1 MHNVANRVAASL
13 AAILLVVAAPL
24 GPACSQGLDK
34 MRLGYSGTGLN
45 NYVLEMDRRGGIFRK
60 NGLDLE
66 VVYVNSG
73 SLLNQALIAGT
84 FDVSFSQ
91 GSEAMLA
98 KLRGAD
104 MRITAVIANR
114 FNHVYLTASA
124 ITSIKQLKGKK
135 VAVSRF
141 GSGSHFQSN
150 LALKEG
156 GLDPDKD
163 VTILQIGN
171 SAARMAAILSGTVDG
186 TIMAADFVPR
196 AKKEG
201 FNVVADLADSKI
213 DYPFLSLNM
222 MGNYIERN
230 PKMVKSLIKSMSE
243 SIRAL
248 QTDLSAA
255 KVVVRAVLRTEDV
268 ETVDYAT
275 MRSIQVLARRP
286 FPTSAGIQTVL
297 DELGK
302 EPKAKS
308 SKFEDFVDLRVGAL
322 ELFIPDEV
330 LRQRDVR
337 QVRGIENQAFCAVS
351 RQRGTADDCSRHD
364 VGRRQDGD
372 SKRNELCHCPHASIR
387 PWHGRAP
394 SLRCWRSVC
403 RRRCKGSRRLP
414 TA

>member
-1 MHNVANRVAASL
+1 MMHNIKVRVTASL
-13 AAILLVVAAPL
+13 AVFLLALAFSFS
-24 GPACSQGLDK
+24 PAYSQTLDK

-45 NYVLEMDRRGGIFRK
+45 NYVLEMGRRSGIFRK

-66 VVYVNSG
+66 VVYINSG

-104 MRITAVIANR
+104 MRITAVIANH
-114 FNHVYLTASA
+114 FNHVYLTAPA

-163 VTILQIGN
+163 VTVLQIGN
-171 SAARMAAILSGTVDG
+171 SAARMAAILTGTVDG

-201 FNVVADLADSKI
+201 FNVVADLAATNI
-213 DYPFLSLNM
+213 DYPFLSLHM

-230 PKMVKSLIKSMSE
+230 QKMVKALIKGMSE
-243 SIRAL
+243 SIGVL
-248 QTDLSAA
+248 QTDNNAA
-255 KVVVRAVLRTEDV
+255 KAVVRSVLRTDDV
-268 ETVDYAT
+268 ETVDNAT

-286 FPTSAGIQTVL
+286 FPTAAGIKTVL
-297 DELGK
+297 DELSK

-308 SKFEDFVDLRVGAL
+308 SKFEDFVDLRALKDLEREGA
-322 ELFIPDEV
+322 F
-330 LRQRDVR
+330 
-337 QVRGIENQAFCAVS
+337 
-351 RQRGTADDCSRHD
+351 
-364 VGRRQDGD
+364 
-372 SKRNELCHCPHASIR
+372 K
-387 PWHGRAP
+387 
-394 SLRCWRSVC
+394 
-403 RRRCKGSRRLP
+403 
-414 TA
+414 

>member
-1 MHNVANRVAASL
+1 METFVIRHIAVLVAASL
-13 AAILLVVAAPL
+13 AAMAAVGTL
-24 GPACSQGLDK
+24 SAQTLDK

-45 NYVLEMDRRGGIFRK
+45 NYVLEMGRRAGIFRK

-91 GSEAMLA
+91 GSESMLA

-104 MRITAVIANR
+104 MRITAVVANR
-114 FNHVYLTASA
+114 FNHVYLTAPT

-163 VTILQIGN
+163 VTVLQIGN
-171 SAARMAAILSGTVDG
+171 SGARMAAILSGTVDG
-186 TIMAADFVPR
+186 TIIAGDFVPR

-201 FNVVADLADSKI
+201 FNIVADLADSKI

-222 MGNYIERN
+222 MGSYIDRN
-230 PKMVKSLIKSMSE
+230 PKMVKALIKGMAE
-243 SIRAL
+243 SITVL
-248 QTDLSAA
+248 QTDTNAA
-255 KVVVRAVLRTEDV
+255 KAVVRSVLRTDDI
-268 ETVDYAT
+268 ETLDYAT
-275 MRSIQVLARRP
+275 LRSIQVLARRP
-286 FPTSAGIQTVL
+286 FPTPAGIQTVL

-308 SKFEDFVDLRVGAL
+308 SKFEDFVDLRALKELEREGA
-322 ELFIPDEV
+322 F
-330 LRQRDVR
+330 
-337 QVRGIENQAFCAVS
+337 
-351 RQRGTADDCSRHD
+351 
-364 VGRRQDGD
+364 
-372 SKRNELCHCPHASIR
+372 K
-387 PWHGRAP
+387 
-394 SLRCWRSVC
+394 
-403 RRRCKGSRRLP
+403 
-414 TA
+414 

>member
-1 MHNVANRVAASL
+1 MKRFIVATLLFILQFSSSSIAL
-13 AAILLVVAAPL
+13 AQTLE
-24 GPACSQGLDK
+24 K

-45 NYVLEMDRRGGIFRK
+45 NYVLEMGRRAGLFRK

-104 MRITAVIANR
+104 MRIVAVIANH
-114 FNHVYLTASA
+114 FNHVYLTAPA

-171 SAARMAAILSGTVDG
+171 SSARMAAILSGTVDG

-201 FNVVADLADSKI
+201 FNIVADLADSKI

-222 MGNYIERN
+222 MANYIERN
-230 PKMVKSLIKSMSE
+230 PKMVKALIKSMSE
-243 SIRAL
+243 SIRTL
-248 QTDLSAA
+248 QTDPAAA
-255 KVVVRAVLRTEDV
+255 KAVVRAVLRTEDV

-275 MRSIQVLARRP
+275 MRSIQVLQRRP
-286 FPTSAGIQTVL
+286 FPTAAGIQTVL
-297 DELGK
+297 DELSK

-308 SKFEDFVDLRVGAL
+308 SKFEDFVDLRALKELDQEGA
-322 ELFIPDEV
+322 F
-330 LRQRDVR
+330 
-337 QVRGIENQAFCAVS
+337 
-351 RQRGTADDCSRHD
+351 
-364 VGRRQDGD
+364 
-372 SKRNELCHCPHASIR
+372 K
-387 PWHGRAP
+387 
-394 SLRCWRSVC
+394 
-403 RRRCKGSRRLP
+403 
-414 TA
+414 

>member
-1 MHNVANRVAASL
+1 MIKGISIV
-13 AAILLVVAAPL
+13 LLVAIVLTGTSPIELAFGQTL
-24 GPACSQGLDK
+24 EK

-45 NYVLEMDRRGGIFRK
+45 NYVLEMGRRAGLFRK

-66 VVYVNSG
+66 IVYVNSG

-84 FDVSFSQ
+84 FDISFSQ
-91 GSEAMLA
+91 GSEAMMA

-104 MRITAVIANR
+104 MRITAVVANR
-114 FNHVYLTASA
+114 FNHVYLTAPA

-156 GLDPDKD
+156 GLDPEKD

-186 TIMAADFVPR
+186 TIMAADFVPK

-201 FNVVADLADSKI
+201 FNIVADLADTKI
-213 DYPFLSLNM
+213 EYPFLSLNF
-222 MGNYIERN
+222 MGSYIDRN
-230 PKMVKSLIKSMSE
+230 LKMVKALIKGMSE

-248 QTDLSAA
+248 QTDSAA
-255 KVVVRAVLRTEDV
+255 AKAVVRTVLRTDDV
-268 ETVDYAT
+268 DTIEYAT
-275 MRSIQVLARRP
+275 MRSIRVLDRRP
-286 FPTSAGIQTVL
+286 FPTVAGIQTVL

-308 SKFEDFVDLRVGAL
+308 MKFEDFVDLRALRAL
-322 ELFIPDEV
+322 EQEGVF
-330 LRQRDVR
+330 
-337 QVRGIENQAFCAVS
+337 
-351 RQRGTADDCSRHD
+351 
-364 VGRRQDGD
+364 
-372 SKRNELCHCPHASIR
+372 K
-387 PWHGRAP
+387 
-394 SLRCWRSVC
+394 
-403 RRRCKGSRRLP
+403 
-414 TA
+414 

>member
-1 MHNVANRVAASL
+1 MIKGISIVLLIAIALTGTSPIEL
-13 AAILLVVAAPL
+13 AFGQTLE
-24 GPACSQGLDK
+24 K

-45 NYVLEMDRRGGIFRK
+45 NYVLEMGRRAGLFRK

-66 VVYVNSG
+66 IVYVNSG

-84 FDVSFSQ
+84 FDISFSQ
-91 GSEAMLA
+91 GSEAMMA

-104 MRITAVIANR
+104 MRITAVVANR
-114 FNHVYLTASA
+114 FNHVYLTAPA

-156 GLDPDKD
+156 GLDPEKD

-186 TIMAADFVPR
+186 TIMAADFVPK

-201 FNVVADLADSKI
+201 FNIVADLADTKI
-213 DYPFLSLNM
+213 EYPFLSLNF
-222 MGNYIERN
+222 MGSYIDRN
-230 PKMVKSLIKSMSE
+230 LKMVKALIKGMSE

-248 QTDLSAA
+248 QTDSAA
-255 KVVVRAVLRTEDV
+255 AKAVVRTVLRTDDV
-268 ETVDYAT
+268 DTIEYAT
-275 MRSIQVLARRP
+275 MRSIRVLDRRP
-286 FPTSAGIQTVL
+286 FPTVAGIQTVL

-308 SKFEDFVDLRVGAL
+308 MKFEDFVDLRALRAL
-322 ELFIPDEV
+322 EQEGVF
-330 LRQRDVR
+330 
-337 QVRGIENQAFCAVS
+337 
-351 RQRGTADDCSRHD
+351 
-364 VGRRQDGD
+364 
-372 SKRNELCHCPHASIR
+372 K
-387 PWHGRAP
+387 
-394 SLRCWRSVC
+394 
-403 RRRCKGSRRLP
+403 
-414 TA
+414 

>member
-1 MHNVANRVAASL
+1 MKTLVARHIAWVVAASL
-13 AAILLVVAAPL
+13 AAMAAVAPL
-24 GPACSQGLDK
+24 SAQTLDK

-45 NYVLEMDRRGGIFRK
+45 NYVLEMGRRAGIFRK

-91 GSEAMLA
+91 GSESMLA

-104 MRITAVIANR
+104 MRITAVVANR
-114 FNHVYLTASA
+114 FNHVYLTAPT

-163 VTILQIGN
+163 VTVLQIGN
-171 SAARMAAILSGTVDG
+171 SGARMAAILSGTVDG
-186 TIMAADFVPR
+186 TIIAGDFVPR

-201 FNVVADLADSKI
+201 FNIVADLADSKI

-222 MGNYIERN
+222 MGSYIDRN
-230 PKMVKSLIKSMSE
+230 PKMVKALIKGMAE
-243 SIRAL
+243 SITVL
-248 QTDLSAA
+248 QTDTNAA
-255 KVVVRAVLRTEDV
+255 KAVVRSVLRTDDT
-268 ETVDYAT
+268 ETLDYAT
-275 MRSIQVLARRP
+275 LRSIQVLARRP
-286 FPTSAGIQTVL
+286 FPTPAGIQTVL

-308 SKFEDFVDLRVGAL
+308 SKFEDFVDLRALRELEREGA
-322 ELFIPDEV
+322 F
-330 LRQRDVR
+330 
-337 QVRGIENQAFCAVS
+337 
-351 RQRGTADDCSRHD
+351 
-364 VGRRQDGD
+364 
-372 SKRNELCHCPHASIR
+372 K
-387 PWHGRAP
+387 
-394 SLRCWRSVC
+394 
-403 RRRCKGSRRLP
+403 
-414 TA
+414 

>member
-1 MHNVANRVAASL
+1 MKTFVARHIAVLVAAWL
-13 AAILLVVAAPL
+13 AAMAAVGPL
-24 GPACSQGLDK
+24 SAQTLDK

-45 NYVLEMDRRGGIFRK
+45 NYVLEMGRRAGIFRK

-91 GSEAMLA
+91 GSESMLA

-104 MRITAVIANR
+104 MRITAVIANS
-114 FNHVYLTASA
+114 FNHVYLTAPT

-163 VTILQIGN
+163 VTVLQIGN
-171 SAARMAAILSGTVDG
+171 SGARMAAILSGTVDG
-186 TIMAADFVPR
+186 TIIAADFVPR

-201 FNVVADLADSKI
+201 FNIVADLADSKI

-222 MGNYIERN
+222 MGSYIDRN
-230 PKMVKSLIKSMSE
+230 PKMVKALIKGMAE
-243 SIRAL
+243 SITVL
-248 QTDLSAA
+248 QTDTNAA
-255 KVVVRAVLRTEDV
+255 KAVVRSVLRTDDI
-268 ETVDYAT
+268 ETADYAT

-286 FPTSAGIQTVL
+286 FPTPAGIQTVL

-308 SKFEDFVDLRVGAL
+308 SKFEDFVDLRALKELDREGA
-322 ELFIPDEV
+322 F
-330 LRQRDVR
+330 
-337 QVRGIENQAFCAVS
+337 
-351 RQRGTADDCSRHD
+351 
-364 VGRRQDGD
+364 
-372 SKRNELCHCPHASIR
+372 K
-387 PWHGRAP
+387 
-394 SLRCWRSVC
+394 
-403 RRRCKGSRRLP
+403 
-414 TA
+414 